1 SPPPPPPQNEYFE
14 QDLIPYAV
22 RFRLNQILPELDCHW
37 QENLTEIFKTLSP
50 EAGQAACTQILSRK
64 GIGYNEADGSF
75 TYLPK
80 KRISFSSLATDIPIS
95 DLKRLAGHI
104 AERLDVLAQC
114 ESPVYI
120 ADILESVLSVIKN
133 VDTGGKRARENFKQI
148 LKTEFIYAAAE
159 VLKNKTKWEIPENTR
174 NLDSDIIC
182 TYICE
187 VFLKSHLLGNSFPMM
202 RPREVKQMPEPVFDK
217 VLFAEQRARQ
227 LEVIRTSKYIF
238 AIAPYYTDDIPFSLR
253 RFLSEDKLYTSY
265 NRYYTAIHIPVRNI
279 TQNDA
284 LRFANGLKQILSLQS
299 GVSWEIIDM
308 MDRIEENY
316 DKKAL
321 PLLFSPFPAQVER
334 TQAIAARLDQFERL
348 LGDTVLDPF
357 YYCLT
362 RMAKGEEDLKYIYIA
377 FRQSFGG
384 IFNSFENFRLLP
396 ALWMSRDAENMS
408 DRMNA
413 YISAMEDR
421 RREIL
426 SIQQGKPEEEF
437 SRKMAG
443 CLTDLENCLEK
454 YLEQFGPVSESIEAC
469 TAKLQE
475 QPSFFNRLMKT
486 NDKLNRQIDVLQKQ
500 SAAIH
505 NEAYIEMNT
514 LLYRHREVV
523 SVHNRKADYAEKGK
537 ERIALFP
544 RGLNGITKLPAAVLL
559 PERPYHFDMKEVLHI
574 FSRIPR

>member
-1 SPPPPPPQNEYFE
+1 
-14 QDLIPYAV
+14 
-22 RFRLNQILPELDCHW
+22 
-37 QENLTEIFKTLSP
+37 
-50 EAGQAACTQILSRK
+50 
-64 GIGYNEADGSF
+64 
-75 TYLPK
+75 
-80 KRISFSSLATDIPIS
+80 
-95 DLKRLAGHI
+95 
-104 AERLDVLAQC
+104 
-114 ESPVYI
+114 
-120 ADILESVLSVIKN
+120 
-133 VDTGGKRARENFKQI
+133 
-148 LKTEFIYAAAE
+148 
-159 VLKNKTKWEIPENTR
+159 
-174 NLDSDIIC
+174 
-182 TYICE
+182 
-187 VFLKSHLLGNSFPMM
+187 M
-202 RPREVKQMPEPVFDK
+202 
-217 VLFAEQRARQ
+217 
-227 LEVIRTSKYIF
+227 
-238 AIAPYYTDDIPFSLR
+238 R

-265 NRYYTAIHIPVRNI
+265 NRYYTAIHIPARNI

-308 MDRIEENY
+308 MDKVEENY
-316 DKKAL
+316 NEKVL
-321 PLLFSPFPAQVER
+321 PLLFSPLPAQVER
-334 TQAIAARLDQFERL
+334 TQAIAARLEEFERL

-396 ALWMSRDAENMS
+396 ALWMSRDVENMS

-426 SIQQGKPEEEF
+426 SIRQGKPEEEF

-523 SVHNRKADYAEKGK
+523 SVHNRKADYVEKGK

-559 PERPYHFDMKEVLHI
+559 PERSDCFDMKEVWQM
-574 FSRIPR
+574 FNRIPR